1 MKLSLIETLKP
12 IPLVIAPPLTLLV
25 NLVQEVKILTNL
37 VYLEKLIMILL
48 CLCCTIV
55 DFCTKLHKK

>member
-48 CLCCTIV
+48 CLCCIIV